1 MRPFLP
7 AVSWFSLASSWRARL
22 LRTAHAEAGVGEDS
36 EVSTPQCPTPGTQGS
51 QSPRMWG
58 TLCWG
63 SGGTDEVIIS
73 SQGVSAG
80 KEALEVGGGVERIAS
95 GAHPASVDSCLEVDT
110 IC

>member
-1 MRPFLP
+1 M
-7 AVSWFSLASSWRARL
+7 
-22 LRTAHAEAGVGEDS
+22 
-36 EVSTPQCPTPGTQGS
+36 
-51 QSPRMWG
+51 
-58 TLCWG
+58 
-63 SGGTDEVIIS
+63 IIS